1 MRRRDFIALVGATWP
16 LAAHV
21 QGQEKIRRIG
31 YLTAGT
37 VVSGGYLPA
46 FLQGLRNLGW
56 IEGRNIVLE
65 RRYAD
70 NDKNALQRA
79 AAELVDEKV
88 DVIFA
93 GGTIAPLAAKQAT
106 KEIPIIF
113 VSGDPVGAGLVSN
126 LARPEENLTG
136 LSLMSSDVGA
146 KRLELLKELLPRAS
160 KAVVLWNAA
169 NPYPGQVYAETER
182 AGTKLKMTVKS
193 IEVRDANDFGN
204 AFDAILNHRP
214 DVLVTI
220 EDPLTNSQR
229 KRIADF
235 ALQARLPTMH
245 GFREFVTDGGLMAYG
260 ADLSDLYRR
269 AAAYVDMV
277 LQGAKPSALP
287 VQQPT
292 KFELIINAKTA
303 RSLAITIPPT
313 LLARA
318 DEVFE

>member
-1 MRRRDFIALVGATWP
+1 
-16 LAAHV
+16 
-21 QGQEKIRRIG
+21 
-31 YLTAGT
+31 
-37 VVSGGYLPA
+37 
-46 FLQGLRNLGW
+46 
-56 IEGRNIVLE
+56 
-65 RRYAD
+65 
-70 NDKNALQRA
+70 
-79 AAELVDEKV
+79 
-88 DVIFA
+88 
-93 GGTIAPLAAKQAT
+93 
-106 KEIPIIF
+106 
-113 VSGDPVGAGLVSN
+113 
-126 LARPEENLTG
+126 
-136 LSLMSSDVGA
+136 VGA